1 MHRWRGADEVS
12 PSLLHP
18 LLVVVSV
25 EVERL
30 LFPLGLSQFDLFLD
44 DARELFRVDAIVE
57 IQSDGGRSSE
67 DDAQQYPKDEDGG
80 NSDHGCAS
88 RCPEFRLHEGP
99 GVGALLG
106 QLARIRSPHGGDC
119 PDAGQLE
126 GLQVLRHGA
135 CVPPVRLGTRARV
148 RRIGR
153 G

>member
-67 DDAQQYPKDEDGG
+67 DDAQQYRYERIDEITQCCFSDIVVHYRIDKNQPVDSKKRCAQKNSWYLAQRGSQLLQFSG
-80 NSDHGCAS
+80 NS
-88 RCPEFRLHEGP
+88 EY
-99 GVGALLG
+99 
-106 QLARIRSPHGGDC
+106 Q
-119 PDAGQLE
+119 
-126 GLQVLRHGA
+126 
-135 CVPPVRLGTRARV
+135 
-148 RRIGR
+148 
-153 G
+153 